1 MGYGLVVYYSLTWI
15 FLLPNSDLFYLVSSG
30 VSIQFIAENE
40 SYVRQASNNAN
51 QHAISIFG

>member
-15 FLLPNSDLFYLVSSG
+15 FLLPNSDLFYLVSS
-30 VSIQFIAENE
+30 VSIQFIAEND

-51 QHAISIFG
+51 QHISIFG